1 MMGMPRPTFLVAES
15 EPEQALSVRKLVL
28 ETAKY
33 NVLTAH
39 STREAM
45 DLFGLFPKMSAA
57 ILVLDSAIDCDQVA
71 RTIKSNNKDMPVV
84 ALTPRIA
91 ERCNWA
97 DHTLSSHEPEQL
109 VLLMRSL
116 VGDPRSDHGEKLV

>member
-1 MMGMPRPTFLVAES
+1 MGMPRPTFLVAET

-33 NVLTAH
+33 NVVTAH

-45 DLFGLFPKMSAA
+45 DLVELFPKMSAA
-57 ILVLDSAIDCDQVA
+57 ILVLDSAIDCDQIA
-71 RTIKSNNKDMPVV
+71 RSIKGKNKDMPII
-84 ALTPRIA
+84 ALSPRIGQ
-91 ERCNWA
+91 RCNWA
-97 DHTLSSHEPEQL
+97 DHTISSHEPEQL

-116 VGDPRSDHGEKLV
+116 VGDPRPDHGEKII